1 MNSHTLRLIACTA
14 MLFEAG
20 AAAPAFAQ
28 PAVPSASSQVA
39 SLPSAGAVTAF
50 YSKWSTP
57 MWFRGGVPNP
67 AAGTLITILKRAQ
80 YDGLDS
86 GPQLASQVE
95 AAIARAASRTP
106 ADVMAAEQTL
116 SAAWVTYV
124 QAVKRPTPRMIYA
137 YPILMP
143 QNSRPDQILLTA
155 AAAPS
160 LDQHLLAVS
169 NVNPIYTQIRQA
181 AWQQDQLT
189 GASPDPRLLANLER
203 ARSMPASGRFIGVDS
218 ATQRLTM
225 YENGQ
230 PVDSMKVIV
239 GMRDL
244 PTPLI
249 ASMIH
254 YITYNPYWNVPFHLV
269 RKTIAPN
276 VLKQGLG
283 YLKSHGYEVMADWTE
298 NPAVIPPETINWKD
312 AASGKIQIRV
322 RQKPRP
328 DNSMGK
334 MKFRFPS
341 GEDIYLHD
349 TPNKALFA
357 KAQRTLSNGC
367 VRLEDAKR
375 LGRWLLGS
383 EPSAPSEDAEI
394 RIALPRGVPVYL
406 TYITAQPSTAG
417 VSYLADVYGWDKPA
431 GQLIASGSG
440 QPVVSAK

>member
-1 MNSHTLRLIACTA
+1 MNSHSLRSIAC
-14 MLFEAG
+14 AG
-20 AAAPAFAQ
+20 LLASAAATAFAQ
-28 PAVPSASSQVA
+28 QAIPSAPVQTA

-50 YSKWSTP
+50 YAKWSTP
-57 MWFRGGVPNP
+57 MWFRGGAANP
-67 AAGTLITILKRAQ
+67 AAGTLINILKRAQ
-80 YDGLDS
+80 YDGLAS

-95 AAIARAASRTP
+95 AAIARASSGTP

-116 SAAWVTYV
+116 SAAWVMYV

-137 YPILMP
+137 YPVLMP
-143 QNSRPDQILLTA
+143 QNSRADQILLTA

-169 NVNPIYTQIRQA
+169 NVNPIYAQIRQA
-181 AWQQDQLT
+181 AWQQAQLS

-203 ARSMPASGRFIGVDS
+203 ARALPAGGRFIVVDS

-239 GMRDL
+239 GMHDL
-244 PTPLI
+244 PTPMI

-283 YLKSHGYEVMADWTE
+283 YLKGHGYEVLADWTE
-298 NPAVIPPETINWKD
+298 NPAVIPPETIDWKD

-322 RQKPRP
+322 RQKPRA

-357 KAQRTLSNGC
+357 KTQRTLSNGC

-375 LGRWLLGS
+375 LGRWLLGT

-394 RIALPRGVPVYL
+394 RIPLPQGVPVYL
-406 TYITAQPSTAG
+406 TYITAQPSSAG
-417 VSYLADVYGWDKPA
+417 VSYLADVYGWDRPA
-431 GQLIASGSG
+431 GQQVASGNA
-440 QPVVSAK
+440 QPVAATK